1 MNFQTRLGE
10 ILGPFHANGD
20 GYLLCEAPDEPCI
33 CKVAGVQQQIT
44 ELFLEIIG
52 EDEQEIV
59 HNLLPGMPYIEKR
72 ETNQLKSE
80 LRKAIND

>member
-1 MNFQTRLGE
+1 MGTRSLEGIRE
-10 ILGPFHANGD
+10 
-20 GYLLCEAPDEPCI
+20 EA
-33 CKVAGVQQQIT
+33 QQQIT
-44 ELFLEIIG
+44 ELFLEIVG

>member
-1 MNFQTRLGE
+1 MNPSFQTRLGE
-10 ILGPFHANGD
+10 ILFELTVYDRMGTRSLEGIRE
-20 GYLLCEAPDEPCI
+20 EA
-33 CKVAGVQQQIT
+33 QQQIT
-44 ELFLEIIG
+44 ELFLEIVG